1 MAKQESL
8 VQHILNAT
16 RYSIA
21 GLRFAFTQEM
31 AFRWE
36 VLLFVFLIPAGLW
49 MGHELLEKFL
59 LVLIPVFILI
69 VELIN
74 SAIEAVVN
82 LVVGE
87 KRHPLAKAA
96 KDMASAAI
104 FLGFILLGCVWWV
117 VLV

>member
-16 RYSIA
+16 RYSVA

-36 VLLFVFLIPAGLW
+36 VLLFLFLIPAGLW
-49 MGHELLEKFL
+49 MGHNTGEKLLL
-59 LVLIPVFILI
+59 VVIPILVLII
-69 VELIN
+69 ELLN
-74 SAIEAVVN
+74 SAIEATVN

-104 FLGFILLGCVWWV
+104 FLGFILLSCVWWY